1 MAETIKD
8 IFQMF
13 PRKKYVQ
20 ATKKKKKKNF
30 DVTNHCQLQDVFKMF

>member
-20 ATKKKKKKNF
+20 ATKKKKKKKF
-30 DVTNHCQLQDVFKMF
+30 